1 MIMIGES
8 FIYIRTQV
16 TDGCTSPLSVTFDIL
31 WKLQRDSP
39 VIPNALRIG
48 ALIQFSRMVVEKP
61 LYDSVE
67 ATTSQATPLGT

>member
-16 TDGCTSPLSVTFDIL
+16 TDGSPLSVTFDIL
-31 WKLQRDSP
+31 WKLQRDNP